1 VCAQVTLTKTG
12 LSTVRTF
19 NPLGVKGTGIWS
31 LNPKA
36 RAGKMGLFE
45 QFKEVSIPGI
55 LDLEDH
61 RRNQIFYDRIR
72 EPTGETLDD
81 KGNNEE

>member
-1 VCAQVTLTKTG
+1 
-12 LSTVRTF
+12 
-19 NPLGVKGTGIWS
+19 
-31 LNPKA
+31 
-36 RAGKMGLFE
+36 MGLFE